1 MVTGT
6 QAILKCMAFPKICR
20 KQQVWKVS
28 GNVRLK
34 QLLTPQ
40 TSNTVGNAE
49 SGEQTHTEEVEMKG
63 LVAVKN
69 DENDDIPLLHYVL

>member
-1 MVTGT
+1 MGF
-6 QAILKCMAFPKICR
+6 LKICR

-28 GNVRLK
+28 GKVRLK

-40 TSNTVGNAE
+40 TLNIEENAE
-49 SGEQTHTEEVEMKG
+49 PGQQTHPEEVEMKG

-69 DENDDIPLLHYVL
+69 DENDDYMIPLLHYVL